1 MQDTILEKVKK
12 IQGISHTEFDDTI
25 SGWIAAAKLD
35 LISVGI
41 VNTLVNTNNPDSL
54 IETAIITY
62 VLSFLDV
69 VNSDLYANSYML
81 QKDTLRHIQSY
92 TKASL
97 TPPSLTPTNL
107 EA

>member
-1 MQDTILEKVKK
+1 MLEKIKK
-12 IQGISHTEFDDTI
+12 IQGICHNDFDDMINT
-25 SGWIAAAKLD
+25 WILSAKLD

-41 VNTLVNTNNPDSL
+41 VNTLVNNPDSL

-69 VNSDLYANSYML
+69 VNSELYTNSYAI

-92 TKASL
+92 VTGIDIPSV
-97 TPPSLTPTNL
+97 TPPNV